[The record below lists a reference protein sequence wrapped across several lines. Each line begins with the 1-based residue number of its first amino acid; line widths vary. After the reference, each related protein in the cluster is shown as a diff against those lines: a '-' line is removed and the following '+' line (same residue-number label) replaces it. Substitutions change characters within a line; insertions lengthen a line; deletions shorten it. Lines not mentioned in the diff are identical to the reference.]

1 MRHGRFCINTPN
13 ILSVFSTLPS
23 FSYTTH
29 FHIHHHYHHHHHHHF
44 KNIPI
49 IMATLSPSH
58 TQALIATT
66 ITGLGVLCIIPLT
79 TIADIMIPHI
89 VFFYI
94 ILHSSSDKPSRLAL
108 WPYLQPNTYSTWKE
122 VSTHFLNVFEIFF
135 AFAPSLSYSMLIET
149 LADCW
154 FREIHFACKPCEF
167 VGSEFT
173 LHHFH
178 PPLCLFCSVRICLHL
193 QLS

>member
-1 MRHGRFCINTPN
+1 MTLTYHMYVDAGFLCWIHFISLYSLFITFEMRHGRFCINTPN
-13 ILSVFSTLPS
+13 LLSVFSTHPS
-23 FSYTTH
+23 FSYTSH
-29 FHIHHHYHHHHHHHF
+29 FHIHHHYHHHHHHHI
-44 KNIPI
+44 KNIHI

-108 WPYLQPNTYSTWKE
+108 
-122 VSTHFLNVFEIFF
+122 
-135 AFAPSLSYSMLIET
+135 
-149 LADCW
+149 
-154 FREIHFACKPCEF
+154 
-167 VGSEFT
+167 
-173 LHHFH
+173 
-178 PPLCLFCSVRICLHL
+178 
-193 QLS
+193 